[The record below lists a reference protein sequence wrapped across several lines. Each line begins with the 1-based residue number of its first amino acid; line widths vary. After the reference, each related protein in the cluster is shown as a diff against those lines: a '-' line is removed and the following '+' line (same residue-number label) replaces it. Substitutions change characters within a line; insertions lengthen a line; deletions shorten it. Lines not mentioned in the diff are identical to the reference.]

1 MRIACWEILIHEGC
15 FDPAGLLV
23 GLYKS
28 PSMRSALGCFCPPPH
43 AGVDVHIQMELHTH
57 THAHTHIWLVELSR
71 EKQLNCN
78 AIPYPSCKQ
87 NENIALHVCSFHLR
101 SALIFPL
108 SECRG
113 SFSPAG
119 ITVLLRS
126 VTGTFYIV
134 LMAKAPQI
142 NEGCKFNQLPF
153 CLGVWEW
160 ARRLSAHRANCQS
173 H

>member
-1 MRIACWEILIHEGC
+1 MFCNVFSGEPSLKAFQKASSERAHRGKENQYRKTHTQTHTHIHIHT
-15 FDPAGLLV
+15 DTAT
-23 GLYKS
+23 YT
-28 PSMRSALGCFCPPPH
+28 H
-43 AGVDVHIQMELHTH
+43 THTHTQTHTYTHTH

-153 CLGVWEW
+153 CLGV
-160 ARRLSAHRANCQS
+160 
-173 H
+173 